1 MGIPQ
6 KSLVIGAC
14 EIACHYPEL
23 SLNDAAG
30 DALQLAEKIRL
41 YGIEENQ
48 KKETVFIAACRFV
61 SADKDLTPQ
70 KAVEKALRLWDID
83 GNVLSHGVRPWHK
96 MKSEP
101 CPQKRSQ
108 NPKTSLP
115 TCVKRDVLDIA

>member
-1 MGIPQ
+1 
-6 KSLVIGAC
+6 VIGAC

-61 SADKDLTPQ
+61 SADK
-70 KAVEKALRLWDID
+70 
-83 GNVLSHGVRPWHK
+83 SHAS
-96 MKSEP
+96 KSGREGF
-101 CPQKRSQ
+101 
-108 NPKTSLP
+108 T
-115 TCVKRDVLDIA
+115 AMGHH

>member
-41 YGIEENQ
+41 
-48 KKETVFIAACRFV
+48 C
-61 SADKDLTPQ
+61 
-70 KAVEKALRLWDID
+70 ALRKTKRKRLSLSQLA
-83 GNVLSHGVRPWHK
+83 VLSVQIKISRLK
-96 MKSEP
+96 
-101 CPQKRSQ
+101 KR
-108 NPKTSLP
+108 
-115 TCVKRDVLDIA
+115 

>member
-41 YGIEENQ
+41 CGIEENQ
-48 KKETVFIAACRFV
+48 KKETVLSQLA
-61 SADKDLTPQ
+61 
-70 KAVEKALRLWDID
+70 
-83 GNVLSHGVRPWHK
+83 VLSVQIKISRLK
-96 MKSEP
+96 
-101 CPQKRSQ
+101 KR
-108 NPKTSLP
+108 
-115 TCVKRDVLDIA
+115 

>member
-30 DALQLAEKIRL
+30 DALQLAEKIRR

-48 KKETVFIAACRFV
+48 KKETVFI
-61 SADKDLTPQ
+61 DLTPQ
-70 KAVEKALRLWDID
+70 KAVEKALRLWDII
-83 GNVLSHGVRPWHK
+83 
-96 MKSEP
+96 E
-101 CPQKRSQ
+101 
-108 NPKTSLP
+108 
-115 TCVKRDVLDIA
+115 A

>member
-61 SADKDLTPQ
+61 SADKDLYRGAG
-70 KAVEKALRLWDID
+70 KMRIGHRARSCRR
-83 GNVLSHGVRPWHK
+83 NVGD
-96 MKSEP
+96 M
-101 CPQKRSQ
+101 
-108 NPKTSLP
+108 
-115 TCVKRDVLDIA
+115 

>member
-48 KKETVFIAACRFV
+48 KNETVFIAACRFV

-70 KAVEKALRLWDID
+70 KAVEKALRLWDII
-83 GNVLSHGVRPWHK
+83 
-96 MKSEP
+96 E
-101 CPQKRSQ
+101 
-108 NPKTSLP
+108 
-115 TCVKRDVLDIA
+115 A

>member
-48 KKETVFIAACRFV
+48 KKE
-61 SADKDLTPQ
+61 
-70 KAVEKALRLWDID
+70 
-83 GNVLSHGVRPWHK
+83 
-96 MKSEP
+96 
-101 CPQKRSQ
+101 
-108 NPKTSLP
+108 
-115 TCVKRDVLDIA
+115 

>member
-48 KKETVFIAACRFV
+48 KKETVFIAACR
-61 SADKDLTPQ
+61 
-70 KAVEKALRLWDID
+70 
-83 GNVLSHGVRPWHK
+83 RPWHK

>member
-30 DALQLAEKIRL
+30 DALQLAEKIRR

-48 KKETVFIAACRFV
+48 KIAACRFV

-70 KAVEKALRLWDID
+70 KAVEKALRLWDII
-83 GNVLSHGVRPWHK
+83 
-96 MKSEP
+96 E
-101 CPQKRSQ
+101 
-108 NPKTSLP
+108 
-115 TCVKRDVLDIA
+115 A

>member
-23 SLNDAAG
+23 SL
-30 DALQLAEKIRL
+30 AEKIRR

-70 KAVEKALRLWDID
+70 KAVEKALRLWDII
-83 GNVLSHGVRPWHK
+83 
-96 MKSEP
+96 E
-101 CPQKRSQ
+101 
-108 NPKTSLP
+108 
-115 TCVKRDVLDIA
+115 A

>member
-61 SADKDLTPQ
+61 SADKDLSLIHILSPIS
-70 KAVEKALRLWDID
+70 AMLRKHRKIL
-83 GNVLSHGVRPWHK
+83 LKH
-96 MKSEP
+96 
-101 CPQKRSQ
+101 RSS
-108 NPKTSLP
+108 P
-115 TCVKRDVLDIA
+115 

>member
-41 YGIEENQ
+41 CGIEENQ
-48 KKETVFIAACRFV
+48 KKETVFIA
-61 SADKDLTPQ
+61 DLTPQ
-70 KAVEKALRLWDID
+70 KAIEKALRLWDII
-83 GNVLSHGVRPWHK
+83 
-96 MKSEP
+96 E
-101 CPQKRSQ
+101 
-108 NPKTSLP
+108 
-115 TCVKRDVLDIA
+115 A

>member
-41 YGIEENQ
+41 YGIEE
-48 KKETVFIAACRFV
+48 KTVFIAACRFV

-70 KAVEKALRLWDID
+70 KAVEKALRLWDII
-83 GNVLSHGVRPWHK
+83 
-96 MKSEP
+96 E
-101 CPQKRSQ
+101 
-108 NPKTSLP
+108 
-115 TCVKRDVLDIA
+115 A

>member
-41 YGIEENQ
+41 CGIEENQ
-48 KKETVFIAACRFV
+48 KKLSLSQLA
-61 SADKDLTPQ
+61 
-70 KAVEKALRLWDID
+70 
-83 GNVLSHGVRPWHK
+83 VLSVQIKISHLK
-96 MKSEP
+96 
-101 CPQKRSQ
+101 KR
-108 NPKTSLP
+108 
-115 TCVKRDVLDIA
+115 

>member
-30 DALQLAEKIRL
+30 DALQLAEK
-41 YGIEENQ
+41 
-48 KKETVFIAACRFV
+48 KETVFIAACRFV

-70 KAVEKALRLWDID
+70 KAVEKALRLWDII
-83 GNVLSHGVRPWHK
+83 
-96 MKSEP
+96 E
-101 CPQKRSQ
+101 
-108 NPKTSLP
+108 
-115 TCVKRDVLDIA
+115 A

>member
-70 KAVEKALRLWDID
+70 N
-83 GNVLSHGVRPWHK
+83 G
-96 MKSEP
+96 
-101 CPQKRSQ
+101 
-108 NPKTSLP
+108 TSLKHDGKAILENGKP
-115 TCVKRDVLDIA
+115 MGMCSLMGLGRGTR

>member
-41 YGIEENQ
+41 CGIEE
-48 KKETVFIAACRFV
+48 KERDCLYR
-61 SADKDLTPQ
+61 
-70 KAVEKALRLWDID
+70 
-83 GNVLSHGVRPWHK
+83 
-96 MKSEP
+96 
-101 CPQKRSQ
+101 
-108 NPKTSLP
+108 SLP
-115 TCVKRDVLDIA
+115 FCQCR

>member
-41 YGIEENQ
+41 CGIEEN
-48 KKETVFIAACRFV
+48 
-61 SADKDLTPQ
+61 KDLTPQ
-70 KAVEKALRLWDID
+70 KAIEKALRLWDII
-83 GNVLSHGVRPWHK
+83 
-96 MKSEP
+96 E
-101 CPQKRSQ
+101 
-108 NPKTSLP
+108 
-115 TCVKRDVLDIA
+115 A

>member
-30 DALQLAEKIRL
+30 DALQLAEKIRR

-48 KKETVFIAACRFV
+48 NGKPMGMC
-61 SADKDLTPQ
+61 
-70 KAVEKALRLWDID
+70 
-83 GNVLSHGVRPWHK
+83 
-96 MKSEP
+96 
-101 CPQKRSQ
+101 
-108 NPKTSLP
+108 SLMGLGRG
-115 TCVKRDVLDIA
+115 TR

>member
-30 DALQLAEKIRL
+30 DALQLAEKIRR

-48 KKETVFIAACRFV
+48 KKETVFIA
-61 SADKDLTPQ
+61 
-70 KAVEKALRLWDID
+70 
-83 GNVLSHGVRPWHK
+83 VLSVLIKISRLK
-96 MKSEP
+96 
-101 CPQKRSQ
+101 KR
-108 NPKTSLP
+108 
-115 TCVKRDVLDIA
+115 

>member
-30 DALQLAEKIRL
+30 DALQLAEKIRR

-48 KKETVFIAACRFV
+48 KKETVFIADCRFV

-70 KAVEKALRLWDID
+70 KAVE
-83 GNVLSHGVRPWHK
+83 
-96 MKSEP
+96 
-101 CPQKRSQ
+101 
-108 NPKTSLP
+108 TSLKHDGKTILENGKP
-115 TCVKRDVLDIA
+115 MGMCSLMGLGRGTR

>member
-30 DALQLAEKIRL
+30 DALAEKIRL

-48 KKETVFIAACRFV
+48 KKQTVFIAPSRFV

-70 KAVEKALRLWDID
+70 KAVEKALRLWDII
-83 GNVLSHGVRPWHK
+83 
-96 MKSEP
+96 E
-101 CPQKRSQ
+101 
-108 NPKTSLP
+108 
-115 TCVKRDVLDIA
+115 A